1 MNVFTVSCWETTG
14 HTLISVLVHLE
25 PFNLGVT
32 AQRGDIMKGVYE
44 LNKGSKGGVKR
55 LTSSHG
61 PFSFINVKA
70 FLKKKMR
77 KPTQQVGFAQ
87 NSKSNFN

>member
-14 HTLISVLVHLE
+14 HTLISVLVHRE

-55 LTSSHG
+55 LASSHG

-70 FLKKKMR
+70 FFFCLNEE
-77 KPTQQVGFAQ
+77 T
-87 NSKSNFN
+87 NSAGWFCSEF